1 MNPGTFKTRKKSFPA
16 LLFNTSAMLIWYF
29 LGLFIYSSTAY
40 AQIKELGLPFIN
52 NYPKKTYRAS
62 TQNWSVTQNSSGLM
76 YFANNDGLL
85 EFDGKYWELY
95 PMPNKTILRTAKAK
109 GDTIFAGAFEEFGYF
124 APAGNGR
131 LAFHSLNHLVPQYF
145 RAFDEIWNIHITSR
159 GVVFQSFRAIFI
171 YHEGK
176 IKVIEPF
183 SSFAQSFLVNGVVYV
198 TDRKRG
204 LMQLTERGL
213 ELYLNDPIFQKTE
226 IRFLQSTGPEQL
238 LLGTSKEGVFTI
250 NQRQLE
256 PWNVQVNEK
265 LKTFELFSGTLL
277 NNNFLAF
284 GTVQNGVYITDA
296 NGNIYQHLNRSKGL
310 QNNTILSLFE
320 DRHYNLWMGLDNG
333 IDYAEISSPIS
344 VFDFNYNLE
353 ATYTSCIFNGRLY
366 AGTNQGLFCIEL
378 SNLKNS
384 SEKNGTFKLI
394 HGTEGQVWSLNVF
407 DNQLICGHNT
417 GCFVINDLEAVKIS
431 DIPGFWTFIRL
442 QNTTDTLI
450 GGTYNG
456 LVILAKKNNRWFVS
470 HEVQGFN
477 ESSRSLLQDEDGL
490 IWISHGYKGI
500 YSVSLNPALT
510 RAESVTLY
518 KSNKGLPGELP
529 YNLQKIGHEF
539 NVTTPDGI
547 YRYDKKAD
555 IFYKKPR
562 LNDIFSGLPF
572 IDKITGDAAGNY
584 WFFTNTFLG
593 VIRETERG
601 KYITELSPFSRI
613 NNMLLPS
620 FENIFIQNQNNIYI
634 GSQQGLI
641 HYSPR
646 FADVKKRREDPVI
659 LRTVIFS
666 NNDSVIVINNL
677 NSIDFQNKN
686 IQKLKQSY
694 RFNSV
699 SFKFSSPSF
708 EYPDGT
714 LFAFRLKGYEDNWS
728 EWTNQGSKEYMNLR
742 EGNYVFEVKSKN
754 SFYVESVPIQFA
766 FEIKPPLYRSMA
778 ARILYTLIFM
788 VVLVGNIIFL
798 RRRIEK
804 ARKDEI
810 IKQEKLLADQ
820 TLKYR
825 EQALINEKEIVNL
838 RNAALQNEMNHR
850 NRELANATLN
860 LVHKTKILTNLKE
873 QLSTLL
879 QTGKEHDHKYLVSQL
894 LRKINK
900 EIKNDQHQQA
910 FNTYFDD
917 VHQDFILRLKETY
930 PALTPKELRLCAY
943 LRMNLSSKEIAP
955 LMNIS
960 VRGLEI
966 SRYRLRKKLNIDHE
980 VNLTEFILSL

>member
-1 MNPGTFKTRKKSFPA
+1 MNPGNFRTRKYSFPA
-16 LLFNTSAMLIWYF
+16 LLIYTSAMWIWYF
-29 LGLFIYSSTAY
+29 LGLFIYSSVGY

-95 PMPNKTILRTAKAK
+95 PMSNKTILRTVKAK

-124 APAGNGR
+124 VPAGNGR
-131 LAFHSLNHLVPQYF
+131 LVFHSLSHLVPQYF
-145 RAFDEIWNIHITSR
+145 KAFDEIWNIHITSQ

-171 YHEGK
+171 YREGK

-226 IRFLQSTGPEQL
+226 IRFLQSTGPEQF
-238 LLGTSKEGVFTI
+238 LLGTSKEGLFTI
-250 NQRQLE
+250 NQKRLE
-256 PWNVQVNEK
+256 SWNVQVNEK
-265 LKTFELFSGTLL
+265 LKTFELFSGALL
-277 NNNFLAF
+277 TNNFLAF

-296 NGNIYQHLNRSKGL
+296 SGNIYQHLNRSKGL

-333 IDYAEISSPIS
+333 IDYAEISSPVS
-344 VFDFNYNLE
+344 VFDYNYNLE

-394 HGTEGQVWSLNVF
+394 PGTEGQVWSLNVF

-417 GCFVINDLEAVKIS
+417 GCFIINDQEAVEIS
-431 DIPGFWTFIRL
+431 DIPGFWTFIRH

-456 LVILAKKNNRWFVS
+456 LVILARKDNRWFVS
-470 HEVQGFN
+470 HEVQGFK

-490 IWISHGYKGI
+490 IWISHGYRGI
-500 YSVSLNPALT
+500 FSVSLNPALT

-518 KSNKGLPGELP
+518 KSNKGLPDELP
-529 YNLQKIGHEF
+529 YNLQKIDHEF

-547 YRYDKKAD
+547 YRFDKKAD
-555 IFYKKPR
+555 VFYKNPR
-562 LNDIFSGLPF
+562 LNEIFSGLPF

-601 KYITELSPFSRI
+601 KYVTELSPFSRI

-620 FENIFIQNQNNIYI
+620 FENIFIQDQNNIFI

-641 HYSPR
+641 HFSPR
-646 FADVKKRREDPVI
+646 FADVKKRGEDPVI
-659 LRTVIFS
+659 IRTVNFS
-666 NNDSVIVINNL
+666 SNDSVIVINNL
-677 NSIDFQNKN
+677 NSIDFQNKI
-686 IQKLKQSY
+686 IQKLKQPY

-699 SFKFSSPSF
+699 IFKFSSPSY

-714 LFAFRLKGYEDNWS
+714 MFAYRLKGYEDNWS
-728 EWTNQGSKEYMNLR
+728 AWTNQGFKEYMNLR

-754 SFYVESVPIQFA
+754 SFYAESVPSQFA
-766 FEIKPPLYRSMA
+766 FEIKPPLHRSMA

-850 NRELANATLN
+850 NRELANTTLN

-873 QLSTLL
+873 QLGSLL

-894 LRKINK
+894 IRKINK
-900 EIKNDQHQQA
+900 EIKNEQHQQA

-980 VNLTEFILSL
+980 VNLTDFILSL